1 MENLTLIPI
10 EKLDNFQAEL
20 NEIKSLLKGNKKEEL
35 LNKWLSKGE
44 ARQRLN
50 VCMKTLDSYLSR
62 GDLGERFISRLLI
75 LKPTWKNIISRYHK
89 NGGVL

>member
-62 GDLGERFISRLLI
+62 GIIPHSRFGGKIYIKAADIEAHLEKHYIKIS
-75 LKPTWKNIISRYHK
+75 
-89 NGGVL
+89 